1 MLVKMRVLGQGL
13 GVLESWGRGGKE
25 TLTRRFSWPP
35 DVGAGPP
42 TCMSP
47 PLSPW
52 GRQETTQSRAP
63 SWGMGTRWGSGQEF
77 TGLSVDLI
85 FPPAIPLSEFGSG
98 IKNGLEGQLEEAGDR
113 KKTLLTPSG
122 KAMRV
127 FSGYSI

>member
-1 MLVKMRVLGQGL
+1 MG
-13 GVLESWGRGGKE
+13 EGRKRDSN
-25 TLTRRFSWPP
+25 RRFSWPP

-63 SWGMGTRWGSGQEF
+63 SWGMGTRWESRQEF
-77 TGLSVDLI
+77 TGLSVDPI
-85 FPPAIPLSEFGSG
+85 FSPAVPLSELGSG
-98 IKNGLEGQLEEAGDR
+98 IKNGFERAVRRGKREE
-113 KKTLLTPSG
+113 KPLMTPSG

-127 FSGYSI
+127 FSGYPI